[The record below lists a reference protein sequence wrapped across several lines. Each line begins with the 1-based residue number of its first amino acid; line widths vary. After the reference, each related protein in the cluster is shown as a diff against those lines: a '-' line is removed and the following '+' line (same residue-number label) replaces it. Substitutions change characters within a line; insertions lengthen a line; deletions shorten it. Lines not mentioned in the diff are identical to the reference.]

1 MCKLHEIQSPF
12 QGFVIFWRR
21 WAHSHLPTRQ
31 RVTDLEEDY
40 TVPWREE
47 ERTEWKTGTVGKI
60 KNSRRREG

>member
-1 MCKLHEIQSPF
+1 
-12 QGFVIFWRR
+12 
-21 WAHSHLPTRQ
+21 
-31 RVTDLEEDY
+31 VTDLEEDY